1 MGLFITF
8 EGTEGTGKSTLMR
21 MLAQKL
27 TKHSYAV
34 TLTREP
40 GGTKL
45 AEKIRKLLLYES
57 MNAWTELFLYEAAR
71 SEHVE
76 KKIKP
81 ALLQGKTV
89 LCDRFTDSSLAY
101 QAYARKLPWKTVKAL
116 NQLATQNLSPDLCI
130 LLDLPPKLG
139 LRRAQV
145 QTRFEKEGSGF
156 QEKVNQGY
164 MKIFKEEK
172 NRFLKLNVKNKT
184 PQELINI
191 IIGYLN
197 DKKKLNINNK

>member
-1 MGLFITF
+1 
-8 EGTEGTGKSTLMR
+8 K
-21 MLAQKL
+21 Q
-27 TKHSYAV
+27 SYAA

-45 AEKIRKLLLYES
+45 AEQIRRLLLYET

-81 ALLQGKTV
+81 ALLQGRIV

-101 QAYARKLPWKTVKAL
+101 QGYARKLPWKTVKAL
-116 NQLATQNLSPDLCI
+116 NQLATQNLRPDLCI

-164 MKIFKEEK
+164 LKIFKEEK
-172 NRFLKLNVKNKT
+172 SRFLKLNVKNKT
-184 PQELINI
+184 PKELINI